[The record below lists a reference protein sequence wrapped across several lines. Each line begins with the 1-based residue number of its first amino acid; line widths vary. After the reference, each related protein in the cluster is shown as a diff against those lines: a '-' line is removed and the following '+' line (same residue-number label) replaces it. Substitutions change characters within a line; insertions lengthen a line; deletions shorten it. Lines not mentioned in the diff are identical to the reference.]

1 MKELASGA
9 IWAVKIFMESL
20 ALLGLVV
27 LVHVC
32 SLLEFMT
39 AMCE

>member
-1 MKELASGA
+1 MEELASGT

-27 LVHVC
+27 LVHVH
-32 SLLEFMT
+32 SLLKFVT
-39 AMCE
+39 AMRE